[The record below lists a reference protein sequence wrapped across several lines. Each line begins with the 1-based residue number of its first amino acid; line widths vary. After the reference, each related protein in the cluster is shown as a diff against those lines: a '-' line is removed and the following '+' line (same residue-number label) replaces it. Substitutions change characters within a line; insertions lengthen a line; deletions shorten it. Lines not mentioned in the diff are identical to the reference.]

1 MFGAKVGSLHG
12 EGDGVMAYDA
22 DAAIELEIERL
33 RSKRHRYSER
43 QEVLPAIKMIIGDW
57 YVDELGMPTR
67 QITARQE
74 KSRLFDNEFSGGGI
88 ASASRPTASC
98 TGGPRSVTPSRAM
111 WPFTNPAAQAAHRP
125 NPGSISSRD
134 C

>member
-1 MFGAKVGSLHG
+1 LSNSSPDPLGAFLSQSLGERGSLDLYAAQIAPEERPPAAMFGAKVGSLHG

-43 QEVLPAIKMIIGDW
+43 QGVLPAIKMIIGDW

-67 QITARQE
+67 EITARE
-74 KSRLFDNEFSGGGI
+74 
-88 ASASRPTASC
+88 
-98 TGGPRSVTPSRAM
+98 
-111 WPFTNPAAQAAHRP
+111 
-125 NPGSISSRD
+125 
-134 C
+134 